1 MLVEAAWKAI
11 RKDEILREFFE
22 RVAARSG
29 KKRAIVAVARKL
41 VGRIRAAIRASEL
54 FEVGHKK
61 AA

>member
-11 RKDEILREFFE
+11 RKDTALRVFFE
-22 RVAARSG
+22 KIAAKSG

-41 VGRIRAAIRASEL
+41 SGRVRAAIRAQANY
-54 FEVGHKK
+54 EVGHAQ